1 VRFETKH
8 GEAEFAVADRVQFTD
23 TDKKAHIYN
32 GNVGTIIGI
41 DARTG
46 ELRARLDSGRAV
58 SWSAAE
64 FPGFRHGYAGT
75 IYKGQGKTLDH
86 TYLYHTEHWRSAASY
101 VALTRQRERAQ
112 VFVARATARD
122 AAQLARHM
130 ARGEVKA
137 ASVAWA
143 TVDEL
148 MPELRERERH
158 AAERR
163 EGRRSAAARSP
174 QAPRYSL
181 NAKVRAVLEARQ
193 QRAAEPA
200 QRDDTP
206 RPALRRELEALD
218 RNALQEAARADRVG
232 SAWNDRPMT
241 VQDAARLVDPVYA
254 AAADRTADLRNEA
267 TEVEKSIQHYEGVL
281 RRDLV
286 QGDRRW
292 REIGFL
298 RQVMHKTG
306 VRRDHTL
313 GLNEG
318 AERMAVAALDKLEP
332 RRAAVARQH
341 PEAAKEEAAA
351 FARAQPAAAAELA
364 KRQERASLAREIMA
378 ERRQEQNQARER
390 QRERD
395 RDRDQGMER

>member
-1 VRFETKH
+1 MPE
-8 GEAEFAVADRVQFTD
+8 E
-23 TDKKAHIYN
+23 
-32 GNVGTIIGI
+32 
-41 DARTG
+41 
-46 ELRARLDSGRAV
+46 
-58 SWSAAE
+58 
-64 FPGFRHGYAGT
+64 
-75 IYKGQGKTLDH
+75 
-86 TYLYHTEHWRSAASY
+86 
-101 VALTRQRERAQ
+101 TRQRQSAR
-112 VFVARATARD
+112 VFVARETARD
-122 AAQLARHM
+122 AAQLARQM

-148 MPELRERERH
+148 KPELRERERH
-158 AAERR
+158 TAERR
-163 EGRRSAAARSP
+163 EGCRSAVARSP
-174 QAPRYSL
+174 QAPRDSL

-200 QRDDTP
+200 QRDETP
-206 RPALRRELEALD
+206 RRAHWRELEALD
-218 RNALQEAARADRVG
+218 RNALREAARADRVG

-281 RRDLV
+281 RRDQV

-306 VRRDHTL
+306 MRRDHNL

-332 RRAAVARQH
+332 RRPRRPGNSRKPRKKRPSPSSARSRQRR
-341 PEAAKEEAAA
+341 PSWRS
-351 FARAQPAAAAELA
+351 ARNG
-364 KRQERASLAREIMA
+364 RASPARSWPNGGRSRTRPASGSGNGTAIA
-378 ERRQEQNQARER
+378 TRGWSGRSRGSGACCSSAK
-390 QRERD
+390 
-395 RDRDQGMER
+395 GWPPTP